1 MKGRAEAR
9 MSGFA
14 EDAEKS
20 FRVSGKVDDVKKKV
34 YYKNSQ
40 MRAPA
45 RQVGFMIRVT
55 IESVLLIE

>member
-1 MKGRAEAR
+1 

-34 YYKNSQ
+34 SQ
-40 MRAPA
+40 LTNASAGPTSG
-45 RQVGFMIRVT
+45 VYD
-55 IESVLLIE
+55 